1 MNMHDRVAAVLH
13 GERPDHLPFVDRI
26 TVWFACHSR
35 AGTIPP
41 EFAGMTM
48 TEIHRAVGMGQ
59 QHFVVPYLL
68 RLRGVELVAHHDGQ
82 EIMHETEP
90 CVEFFCGM
98 FDFLDPARAGTTVVE
113 MITPIGRLRAQYELT
128 ADGVRNGTE
137 HYIREHWIKDDADY
151 RTMERLIEKAEIV
164 PRFERVTDA
173 EVRLGE
179 IGFVVPM
186 IPRVPFQQVLLEFL
200 GEMPLFYALA
210 DGAARVER
218 LMAVLDRQM
227 LEIVD
232 RIAGQPWIYV
242 EFPDNLHG
250 LMTNPRLFARY
261 NLGQYQR
268 YCQILHGQGKKV
280 GSHSDGDLRPLLG
293 LLAESGLD
301 VCESFSPVPLT
312 ACTFDEAWQ
321 AWQGHPQIWG
331 GIPSP
336 YLEERTSEAAFRAYV
351 EHVLNVVGDGLMILG
366 VGDLVMGNNAMH
378 RVRYIAEQVEARAA
392 PSLVEARGL

>member
-1 MNMHDRVAAVLH
+1 MHDRVAAVLR
-13 GERPDHLPFVDRI
+13 GEHPDRLPFVDRI

-48 TEIHRAVGMGQ
+48 TEIHRAVGIGQ
-59 QHFVVPYLL
+59 QQFVVPYLL
-68 RLRGVELVAHHDGQ
+68 RLRGAELIAHHDGQ
-82 EIMHETEP
+82 EILHEIDP

-98 FDFLDPARAGTTVVE
+98 FDFLDAGRPGTTVVE
-113 MITPIGRLRAQYELT
+113 MITPVGRLRARYELT

-137 HYIREHWIKDDADY
+137 HYILEHWIKDEADY
-151 RTMERLIEKAEIV
+151 RTVETLIENAEIV
-164 PRFERVTDA
+164 PRFERVA
-173 EVRLGE
+173 EAEARLGE

-186 IPRVPFQQVLLEFL
+186 IPRVPFQQVLLEYL
-200 GEMPLFYALA
+200 GEVPLFYALA
-210 DGAARVER
+210 DRAAPVER
-218 LMAVLDRQM
+218 LMAALDRQM
-227 LEIVD
+227 LEIID
-232 RIAGQPWIYV
+232 LISEQPWLYV

-268 YCQILHGQGKKV
+268 YCQALHAQGKKV
-280 GSHSDGDLRPLLG
+280 GSHTDGDVRPLLG

-301 VCESFSPVPLT
+301 VCESFSPAPLT

-321 AWQGHPQIWG
+321 AWRGGPQIWG

-336 YLEERTSEAAFRAYV
+336 YLEERTDEAAFQAYV
-351 EHVLNVVGDGLMILG
+351 GHVLDLVGDGLMILG
-366 VGDLVMGNNAMH
+366 VGDLVMGNNAMQ
-378 RVRYIAEQVEARAA
+378 RVRYIAQQVEARESRS
-392 PSLVEARGL
+392 PVEVSVL